1 MEGIKVDISYQI
13 TKELM
18 AINTVEELES
28 YMSKVDISK
37 SSILAINLL
46 LKRLFDVEKPIY
58 RIDRIYDLIHGHI
71 ELYRAKQLQAERDE
85 TYLQL
90 KYEMI
95 YKLCQPYL
103 SEVGDDEKLYINK
116 LSRKSN
122 FKAIEATPRDIQKA
136 LMIYGGY
143 LSGREQTRGKKLY
156 IIKYPD
162 DRQLAE
168 LEKTDIVYRVGVM

>member
-1 MEGIKVDISYQI
+1 MDVNYQI

-18 AINTVEELES
+18 EINTVEELES

-58 RIDRIYDLIHGHI
+58 KIDRVYDLIHGHI
-71 ELYRAKQLQAERDE
+71 GLYRAKVLQDE
-85 TYLQL
+85 EAKTYLQL

-103 SEVGDDEKLYINK
+103 DEVVDNEKLYINK

-156 IIKYPD
+156 VIKSPD
-162 DRQLAE
+162 DNLLAE
-168 LEKTDIVYRVGVM
+168 LEKTDIIYKVGVM